1 MAKGTDKD
9 KTNKPKRQSHVKKI
23 YTVSPCLPFMNHKY
37 KKYDLTRLK
46 FQQRY
51 SILTD
56 DFKQPDLHFSKKMR
70 LLHEDEWVKIK
81 DSVLKKFAGDISH
94 FRRFREKS
102 VYDLNKSL
110 LTKKQK
116 QSLKFEETIIE
127 QHFGLGYERGEF
139 KILYGKNKLPRIKR
153 IILKELFRRDDEPI
167 TVNCRAKIK
176 VTRVHIDE
184 IIRIA
189 GEQNFLGGIPKIQ
202 SLLSEHSNPD
212 IRIDL
217 CRTTIKRILLRSGL
231 FFKNVKIIK
240 RTTDSKPG
248 PTLSQKKHLAR
259 IIFYLLY
266 KGYTWIVEDE
276 VFMVCFLLVYD
287 NT

>member
-127 QHFGLGYERGEF
+127 QHCRGHSLRDKPLELS
-139 KILYGKNKLPRIKR
+139 ILNL
-153 IILKELFRRDDEPI
+153 
-167 TVNCRAKIK
+167 N
-176 VTRVHIDE
+176 
-184 IIRIA
+184 
-189 GEQNFLGGIPKIQ
+189 
-202 SLLSEHSNPD
+202 
-212 IRIDL
+212 
-217 CRTTIKRILLRSGL
+217 
-231 FFKNVKIIK
+231 
-240 RTTDSKPG
+240 
-248 PTLSQKKHLAR
+248 
-259 IIFYLLY
+259 
-266 KGYTWIVEDE
+266 
-276 VFMVCFLLVYD
+276 
-287 NT
+287 